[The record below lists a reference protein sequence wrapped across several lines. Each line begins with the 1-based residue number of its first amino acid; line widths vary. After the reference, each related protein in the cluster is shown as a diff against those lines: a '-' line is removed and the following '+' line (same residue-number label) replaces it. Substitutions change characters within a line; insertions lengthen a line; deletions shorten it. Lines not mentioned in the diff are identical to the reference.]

1 MSKYHK
7 SLIATASGI
16 ALRGAPAIIRARTM
30 DQAMQTFDQQ
40 TVDSAGG
47 FLIGEL
53 ERLDMELHMPLA
65 AFTWSRDIDLREDI
79 TLADDFS
86 SFTRTE
92 FSAPDGTALSKK
104 SWIGKTT
111 TALVGTGVDNAKQPT
126 PVTPWGMELG
136 WSMFELAAAMQIG
149 RPIDTDKVTAMN
161 FKYNFDTD
169 EQVYMGDAGLG
180 QYGLLNSDG
189 RAAGD
194 PSRVTNVSNVP
205 NGAGGSPLWAQKTP
219 DEIVADVNTTL
230 TSAWAASGYSYV
242 PGRLLVSPTSLGQLV
257 SQKVSTA
264 GNVSTLEYVK
274 ANSLSNQVNGRPL
287 EILPVKWLEAAGV
300 GGTRRMVA
308 YTKARDKVRFPLV
321 PLQRTPLQFR
331 GVHQYVSYYGRL
343 GAVEVVYPELIA
355 YRDGM

>member
-30 DQAMQTFDQQ
+30 DSAMQTFDAQ
-40 TVDSAGG
+40 TVDSAGA
-47 FLIGEL
+47 FLRGEL
-53 ERLDMELHMPLA
+53 ERLDPELHMPLA
-65 AFTWSRDIDLREDI
+65 AFTWSRDIDLRDDI

-92 FSAPDGTALSKK
+92 FAAPDGTASSKK

-111 TALVGTGVDNAKQPT
+111 TALTGVGVDNAKIPT
-126 PVTPWGMELG
+126 PVTPWGMEIG
-136 WSMFELAAAMQIG
+136 WSMFELASSMQVG
-149 RPIDTDKVTAMN
+149 RPIDTDKVTAMQW
-161 FKYNFDTD
+161 KYNFDVD
-169 EQVYMGDAGLG
+169 EQVYIGDAGLG
-180 QYGLLNSDG
+180 QFGLVNSP
-189 RAAGD
+189 AVT
-194 PSRVTNVSNVP
+194 PTNVV
-205 NGAGGSPLWAQKTP
+205 NGATGSPTWASKTP
-219 DEIVADVNTTL
+219 DEKLADVNTIL
-230 TSAWAASGYSYV
+230 TNAWAASGYSYV
-242 PGRLLVSPTSLGQLV
+242 PSRLLLPPSSFGNLV
-257 SQKVSTA
+257 STKVSTA
-264 GNVSTLEYVK
+264 GNVSTLEFLK
-274 ANSLSNQVNGRPL
+274 TNSIANANNGRPL
-287 EILPVKWLEAAGV
+287 EILPVKWLETAGV

-355 YRDGM
+355 YADGI